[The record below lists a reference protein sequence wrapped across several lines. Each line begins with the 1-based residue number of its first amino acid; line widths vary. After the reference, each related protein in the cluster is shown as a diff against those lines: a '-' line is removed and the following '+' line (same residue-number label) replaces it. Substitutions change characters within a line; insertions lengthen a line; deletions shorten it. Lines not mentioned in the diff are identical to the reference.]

1 MSADRPMYGG
11 QIVRD
16 RALMDE
22 PTIDCKHCSAAGVY
36 ELALYRL
43 NDQAEWLCI
52 GRTVI
57 CDDHQQRLL
66 ELVKT
71 IRHYERLV
79 VMTL

>member
-1 MSADRPMYGG
+1 MYGG

-16 RALMDE
+16 RVLMDE
-22 PTIDCKHCSAAGVY
+22 PTIDCTYCSAAGVY
-36 ELALYRL
+36 QLALYRL
-43 NDQAEWLCI
+43 NDQAEWVCI

-57 CDDHQQRLL
+57 CDDHQQEML

-71 IRHYERLV
+71 MEHYERLG